1 MTLQDICKI
10 DEFDLSH
17 VALVRHNLTNK
28 VVRKSFEE
36 GELGVYQ
43 EIQKDNRFGKYDYIL
58 SFLGEEGT
66 ASRFLGCYQV
76 CGKAPLDIDSIPE
89 YIQNDIKEETGLVRW
104 ILKET
109 DRLAE
114 YKDRLIIDWGR
125 GAINWLQR
133 GTTTKDV
140 LAIEPAV
147 SEITFESYDK
157 VLLSYEAL
165 QTIVNNSKQHST
177 WKKELSRVAAIYLIA
192 DRKTGKLYVGSA
204 TGENDGLWG
213 RWSTYAKTGHGGNKE
228 LMLLTNAADYARN
241 LQFSILK
248 VFPLKHDPY
257 DILKYE
263 KLYKEKLLSIQFGL
277 NDN

>member
-1 MTLQDICKI
+1 MTLQDICRIEK
-10 DEFDLSH
+10 FDFSR

-28 VVRKSFEE
+28 IVRKSFEE
-36 GELGVYQ
+36 GKLNIYQ
-43 EIQKDNRFGKYDYIL
+43 EIQKENRFGNYDYIL

-66 ASRFLGCYQV
+66 SSRFLGCYQV
-76 CGKAPLDIDSIPE
+76 CGKTALDFNSLPE
-89 YIQNDIKEETGLVRW
+89 YIQDDIKDESGHVRW

-109 DRLAE
+109 NILAE

-125 GAINWLQR
+125 GAINWLQH
-133 GTTTKDV
+133 GAIEKDV
-140 LAIEPAV
+140 LAIEPSV

-157 VLLSYEAL
+157 VLLSYENL
-165 QTIVNNSKQHST
+165 QTIVNNPKQHSM
-177 WKKELSRVAAIYLIA
+177 WKKELSRVAAVYLIA

-204 TGENDGLWG
+204 TGDNDGLWG

-228 LMLLTNAADYARN
+228 LMSLTDKSDYALN
-241 LQFSILK
+241 FQFSILK

-257 DILKYE
+257 DVLKYE